1 MRFSNTSANKYTF
14 VFYVQIMR
22 IEKGFLPKSIQN
34 TECKLTFSASDIIF
48 QIIKSRVV
56 KCELM
61 IKIALKVALYTH
73 DL

>member
-1 MRFSNTSANKYTF
+1 
-14 VFYVQIMR
+14 MR

-56 KCELM
+56 ECELM